1 MAGCILIGVL
11 TAFGGF
17 CALWCL
23 AGLFLPRSETATV
36 VFCHPGRA
44 EAQLR
49 RQLWLRE
56 LGLTAGAVI
65 AVTAD
70 LSQQERSCLARKY
83 RKVEFCGPEEL
94 ASRLDAEEKRLGRDG
109 NGDPQRRG

>member
-1 MAGCILIGVL
+1 MAGWILIGVL
-11 TAFGGF
+11 AAFGGF
-17 CALWCL
+17 CVLWCL
-23 AGLFLPRSETATV
+23 LGLLLPRAETVTL
-36 VFCHPGRA
+36 VFCRPGRA

-65 AVTAD
+65 AVTAG
-70 LSQQERSCLARKY
+70 LSPQERDCLTRKY
-83 RKVEFCGPEEL
+83 RNVEFCGPEEL
-94 ASRLDAEEKRLGRDG
+94 ASRLEAEEKRFGRDG